1 MSDAQM
7 MLRPANKNDAHALAE
22 LINYAGDGLPLHL
35 WERMVEPGEGPWDVG
50 RRRAQRDE
58 GSFSY
63 RNATVATIGDKVV
76 ACMIGSPLGDKA
88 IPIDLEDTP
97 AMFVPLMELENKA
110 AGTWYLNVLA
120 TYPEHRGNGI
130 GVRFLAEALRSADR
144 TGRNGVSIVVSDA
157 NHAAR
162 RLYEREGYREACA
175 RPMVKDDW
183 DNPGK
188 NWVLLLP
195 AA

>member
-1 MSDAQM
+1 
-7 MLRPANKNDAHALAE
+7 
-22 LINYAGDGLPLHL
+22 
-35 WERMVEPGEGPWDVG
+35 
-50 RRRAQRDE
+50 
-58 GSFSY
+58 
-63 RNATVATIGDKVV
+63 
-76 ACMIGSPLGDKA
+76 
-88 IPIDLEDTP
+88 
-97 AMFVPLMELENKA
+97 MFVPLMELENKA